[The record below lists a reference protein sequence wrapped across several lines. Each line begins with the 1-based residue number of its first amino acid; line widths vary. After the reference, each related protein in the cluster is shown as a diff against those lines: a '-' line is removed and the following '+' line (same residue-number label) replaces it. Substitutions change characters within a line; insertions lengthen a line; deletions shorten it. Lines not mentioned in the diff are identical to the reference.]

1 MGWAERWERGHWR
14 VAYTPLGGR
23 SRCQAIDDA
32 RRTLTPSQQRQLAEL
47 TSDAFMAVSVEP
59 DENLSLDV
67 RFFAAVARKILQRGI
82 NPLFDLGM
90 KPTPTGVTGG
100 ELLVAAAGPLTSGH
114 DLDESVKLDPTYEQ
128 RLWDR
133 ILSDHASLNRWLIPQ
148 PPFESMTGAE
158 GAASRWA
165 DFLLQ
170 APWMER
176 PLVIELDGGQH
187 QKAVAVDKARDR
199 ELKKAKI
206 EVFRCDGSEVLDDH
220 SELLRR
226 LAALTRTP
234 PPPDPALLAQM
245 HRPAA
250 ATRLGIALLELL
262 EAGALEPGGDWNID
276 IVDEQGWSAEDAGK
290 VLDLFHGIG
299 LVWGCQVAP
308 TSLQSRAWAWRLSGI
323 GYEQANA
330 QPVEGWDAEVRL
342 EPFVPAW
349 ASIGE
354 AHRPT
359 VVIRSACTLGALEW
373 LPIPAVERRD
383 VVEDDPNVAVGLR
396 IVLRHLF
403 GHEDFREGQLPAVL
417 TALAG
422 TDACVLLP
430 TGAGKSLIYQMAGLL
445 RPGATLVI
453 DPLTSLIDDQER
465 RLREDGIDRAVGIH
479 GGKTTSA
486 SERDRLYR
494 EIARG
499 DALFAFLTPERLQI
513 EGFRTALASAA
524 ELRSINLAVIDEAH
538 CVSEWGH
545 DFRTA
550 YLRVGRN
557 VRLLSRGLNDLAPP
571 LLALTGTASPAVLRD
586 VLLELEAEPETMRV
600 LRPSTFDRPNL
611 SYAVSVGGQD
621 TWVSRLRAALTTE
634 IPSALNCELADM
646 TRSSGSSTKSGLV
659 FVPHTNGTFGVQEVR
674 KHVLSALTSSA
685 PDAGH
690 STTAGIYSGSAPKNW
705 SGTWSVDKAESA
717 RRFKDNET
725 SILVTTKAFGMGI
738 DKPNIRWTVHVGYP
752 GSLEGFA
759 QEAGRAG
766 RDRQSARCVLVAS
779 LPPEDRAQVLLD
791 LQRSR
796 EERVSA
802 YHSLT
807 KADQTDL
814 ERQYF
819 FLTNNYVGIDDEM
832 PTLLATLDQ
841 LLEAGPGNRKSIPK
855 KHHIGAAGSDPVEK
869 ALYRLA
875 MLGIVD
881 DYTVDYG
888 GKRFVVDLDLYDA
901 ERLDDA
907 LRAFVRRVEPGR
919 RNVREQ
925 AILRAPTEFRA
936 RAEHHLR
943 LLLSTLYDVIEP
955 ARVRALAEMHLF
967 ATSGET
973 DSGLRQRLLAYLS
986 DGPLAGI
993 LSTQATSEHIDI
1005 PAVIAALNTVPADDP
1020 REWIGSAGR
1029 QLEAYPDHPVLLMI
1043 RGLGEAMLI
1052 SPDET
1057 LLGTTF
1063 QAAFQGFSS
1072 YAIDAEGA
1080 ELFLDWSATQLR
1092 NQQGGRG
1099 QRFIPKLYDSWVA
1112 AGLEE
1117 GPLERLEERS
1127 IARAMTG
1134 DYEAGELAWVLA
1146 RRLRR
1151 LASLAGKFTHDRV
1164 GAAS

>member
-1 MGWAERWERGHWR
+1 

-23 SRCQAIDDA
+23 SPNQVIADA
-32 RRTLTPSQQRQLAEL
+32 RGTLSSNQRGQLDDL
-47 TSDAFMAVSVEP
+47 TSSAFMAVSVEP
-59 DENLSLDV
+59 AKDLADDV
-67 RFFAAVARKILQRGI
+67 RFFVAVSRKILQRGA

-90 KPTPTGVTGG
+90 ETSLAGTTGG
-100 ELLVAAAGPLTSGH
+100 ELLVAAAGPLTSGY
-114 DLDESVKLDPTYEQ
+114 DLDESVRLDSTYE
-128 RLWDR
+128 RPLWDR
-133 ILSDHASLNRWLIPQ
+133 IMRDHGSLSRWLIPQ
-148 PPFESMTGAE
+148 PPFESMSGAE
-158 GAASRWA
+158 DMPSRWA
-165 DFLLQ
+165 DFLVR
-170 APWMER
+170 APWMDR
-176 PLVIELDGGQH
+176 PLVIELDGTQH
-187 QKAVAVDKARDR
+187 EEAVAVDRARDR
-199 ELKKAKI
+199 DLKKAKI
-206 EVFRCDGSEVLDDH
+206 DVLRCDGGQALVER
-220 SELLRR
+220 SELLGR
-226 LAALTRTP
+226 LAAITRNPLP
-234 PPPDPALLAQM
+234 PRPDLLAQT

-262 EAGALEPGGDWNID
+262 EAGVLEPGAEWTID
-276 IVDEQGWSAEDAGK
+276 VVDEQGWAAEDAGK

-299 LVWGCQVAP
+299 LVWGLQIAP
-308 TSLQSRAWAWRLSGI
+308 ASLRSRSWVWHLSDT
-323 GYEQANA
+323 GYQRALA
-330 QPVEGWDAEVRL
+330 QPVEEWDAEVRL

-349 ASIGE
+349 ASLNE
-354 AHRPT
+354 AHCPT
-359 VVIRSACTLGALEW
+359 VVIRGVSTVGVLEW
-373 LPIPAVERRD
+373 LPIPAVARRD
-383 VVEDDPNVAVGLR
+383 VVESDAGVAVGLR
-396 IVLRHLF
+396 FVLRHLF

-417 TALAG
+417 SALGGA
-422 TDACVLLP
+422 DACVLLP

-453 DPLTSLIDDQER
+453 DPLQSLIDDQER
-465 RLREDGIDRAVGIH
+465 RLREDGIDRAVAIH
-479 GGKTTSA
+479 SGRTASA
-486 SERDRLYR
+486 SERDRIYR

-524 ELRSINLAVIDEAH
+524 EQRSINLAVIDEAH

-557 VRLLSRGLNDLAPP
+557 VRLLSRGLDDAAPP

-586 VLLELEAEPETMRV
+586 VLLELEAEPESMRV

-611 SYAVSVGGQD
+611 SYAVSVGVQQ
-621 TWVSRLRAALTTE
+621 TWVARLRETLTSDL
-634 IPSALNCELADM
+634 PKALNCEATDL
-646 TRSSGSSTKSGLV
+646 TRLSGSSTKSGLV
-659 FVPHTNGTFGVQEVR
+659 FVPHTNGQYGVQEVR
-674 KHVLSALTSSA
+674 KHVLTALA
-685 PDAGH
+685 AA
-690 STTAGIYSGSAPKNW
+690 TTPGESVVADIYSGSAPKNW
-705 SGTWSVDKAESA
+705 NGTWRTDKAEHA
-717 RRFKDNET
+717 RRFKDNE
-725 SILVTTKAFGMGI
+725 SSVLVSTKAFGMGI

-766 RDRQSARCVLVAS
+766 RDRQTAHCVLVAS
-779 LPPEDRAQVLLD
+779 PPPDARASVLLD

-802 YHSLT
+802 YSTLT
-807 KADQTDL
+807 KAEQTDL
-814 ERQYF
+814 DRQYF
-819 FLTNNYVGIDDEM
+819 FLTSNYTGIDSEM
-832 PTLLATLDQ
+832 PALLATLDQ

-855 KHHIGAAGSDPVEK
+855 HHGVGDAGSDPVEK
-869 ALYRLA
+869 ALYRLS

-901 ERLDDA
+901 ERIDEA

-919 RNVREQ
+919 RNIREQ
-925 AILRAPTEFRA
+925 AIQQAPTEFRA

-943 LLLSTLYDVIEP
+943 LLLSILYDVIEP

-967 ATSGET
+967 ATSGES

-993 LSTQATSEHIDI
+993 LSGLATSELVDI
-1005 PAVIAALNTVPADDP
+1005 PAVVAALDTVPAEDP
-1020 REWIGSAGR
+1020 REWIGGAAR
-1029 QLEAYPDHPVLLMI
+1029 QLEAYPDHPVLLMV
-1043 RGLGEAMLI
+1043 RALGEAMLLT
-1052 SPDET
+1052 PDEA
-1057 LLGTTF
+1057 LLRTTF
-1063 QAAFQGFSS
+1063 QAAFEAFPS
-1072 YAIDAEGA
+1072 YALDGEAA

-1099 QRFIPKLYDSWVA
+1099 QRFIPQLYDSWVA
-1112 AGLEE
+1112 AGLDD

-1127 IARAMTG
+1127 LARAMKG
-1134 DYEAGELAWVLA
+1134 DYESAELAWVLG

-1151 LASLAGKFTHDRV
+1151 LALLVGGFTHERI